1 MSVYRKSSN
10 LFQNQQKRSNT
21 YFQKPSNNEDDKLT
35 IQGHYDKIIV
45 INLFL
50 LRRYWMFIDNLLTVY
65 MFIEGLLIIIIS
77 YLACYW
83 TNTEGLLKLYGVF
96 PNLLLLTAF

>member
-1 MSVYRKSSN
+1 MSVYRKSIH

-21 YFQKPSNNEDDKLT
+21 YFQKPSNNEHDKLT
-35 IQGHYDKIIV
+35 IQGQYDKIIV
-45 INLFL
+45 INFFL
-50 LRRYWMFIDNLLTVY
+50 LRPYWMFIDNLLTVY

-96 PNLLLLTAF
+96 PSLLLLTAF